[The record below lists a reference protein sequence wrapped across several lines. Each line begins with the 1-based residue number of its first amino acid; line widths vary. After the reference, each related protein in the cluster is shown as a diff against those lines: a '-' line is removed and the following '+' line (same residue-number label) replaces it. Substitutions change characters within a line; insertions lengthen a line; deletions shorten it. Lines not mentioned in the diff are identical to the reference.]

1 MSDIPGVIS
10 PDVPPAVAPG
20 LASPRGP
27 QRADG
32 VWRAAWRRFRRDR
45 VGMVAMAIVFAYA
58 VLIALTG
65 AGVVAR
71 HWQDEVGVPDARPA
85 FLGNGPVD
93 ADPAALAL
101 PGAPASAAAPHGDV
115 DISDVDPLAP
125 RYKEWNARAAQYH
138 AQVRPIARTLPLGGD
153 RLGRDVLAKALKGTQ
168 ISVSVGVLAAIVAT
182 LIGAALGAIAGFFGG
197 WVGDFVEWL
206 YNVITAVPDILL
218 FFAFAAVFG
227 RGISTL
233 VLILGLTG
241 WTSQYRQ
248 VRAEFLKHSRREYVR
263 AAEAIG
269 ASAGARMFRHIL
281 PNVSHVILVRMSLM
295 VVGFI
300 KSEVILSYLGL
311 GVATDQV
318 SWGTMLADS
327 QSELILGHWWQL
339 TTATVFMAVFVTA
352 FSLMADAW
360 RDALDPKL
368 RGSE

>member
-1 MSDIPGVIS
+1 MIDLPEA
-10 PDVPPAVAPG
+10 VPVTALQPAG
-20 LASPRGP
+20 QR
-27 QRADG
+27 RADD
-32 VWRAAWRRFRRDR
+32 VWRAAWRRFRTDR
-45 VGMVAMAIVFAYA
+45 VGLVSLLVVLAYA
-58 VLIALTG
+58 VLIALTASG
-65 AGVVAR
+65 AVGR
-71 HWQDEVGVPDARPA
+71 NWQDEVAQPDAPPS
-85 FLGNGPVD
+85 FLG
-93 ADPAALAL
+93 AAAAQAARAAPPL
-101 PGAPASAAAPHGDV
+101 PGLQAPGRPEI

-125 RYKEWNARAAQYH
+125 RYAEWNARAALYH
-138 AQVRPIARTLPLGGD
+138 AQARKLDDTRTLGAD

-168 ISVSVGVLAAIVAT
+168 ISVSVGLLAAVLATVIGAT
-182 LIGAALGAIAGFFGG
+182 LGAVAGFLGG
-197 WVGDFVEWL
+197 RVGDLVEWL
-206 YNVITAVPDILL
+206 YNVITSVPDILL

-227 RGISTL
+227 RGIATL

-241 WTSQYRQ
+241 WTGQYRQ
-248 VRAEFLKHSRREYVR
+248 VRAEFIKHARREYVR

-281 PNVSHVILVRMSLM
+281 PNVSHVILVRMSLL

-300 KSEVILSYLGL
+300 KAEVILSYLGL

-327 QSELILGHWWQL
+327 QTELVLGYWWQL
-339 TTATVFMAVFVTA
+339 AAATVFMAVFVTA